1 MGNQSVLHG
10 NPNVMPIPKFC
21 IKETLSIMIAMTGN
35 LNYVPLPV
43 ACQQNDKNKQL
54 CNVT

>member
-1 MGNQSVLHG
+1 
-10 NPNVMPIPKFC
+10 MPIPKFC